1 MTAKIHAETITLP
14 SNSALAPYLR
24 VKMSAGFL
32 VAAGATDDEL
42 GVLEQR
48 ALAADNTAAVRMIS
62 GDVSIRCTAASAIT
76 QYATVY
82 RAASGKI
89 DDAVSGLPFGI
100 ALEAASGDGSVIEV
114 LPYRQQFNGITGVAG
129 GYKIA
134 RGTAAAL
141 DGSNPT
147 PIATGLTTI
156 VSAAVQLRGTAAPGD
171 NTSVL
176 TTDYTGSDGTLNV
189 YAWKN
194 TGGSDPTLVASTG
207 TETFDWIAIGT

>member
-1 MTAKIHAETITLP
+1 VAPSTSSRAERLKIAGTDRTA
-14 SNSALAPYLR
+14 ALATAP
-24 VKMSAGFL
+24 SA
-32 VAAGATDDEL
+32 VAA
-42 GVLEQR
+42 
-48 ALAADNTAAVRMIS
+48 
-62 GDVSIRCTAASAIT
+62 
-76 QYATVY
+76 
-82 RAASGKI
+82 
-89 DDAVSGLPFGI
+89 
-100 ALEAASGDGSVIEV
+100 
-114 LPYRQQFNGITGVAG
+114 

-156 VSAAVQLRGTAAPGD
+156 VAAAVQLRGTAAPGD

-176 TTDYTGSDGTLNV
+176 TTDYTGADGTLNV

-194 TGGSDPTLVASTG
+194 TGGTDPTLVASTG